1 MLKQTINFFNEIF
14 EIENGLPSIYSDIL
28 FAKDDKSLYPGEVN
42 KATYQDASINKL
54 YHVEFVP
61 DYMVPKLAYPD
72 LFTVKKVSHVKG
84 YAAYLDD
91 FLDVDSYLKSQ
102 FRSNA
107 KTIKRYVN
115 RLETCFN
122 ISYKLYYGHIDRALY
137 EFVMKALEKMK
148 EKRFGQR
155 DDQDQSLSYW
165 DYTYNIA
172 FDLINNK
179 RASLFVIYDEQKPIE
194 ISLNYHF
201 NGILYSSNSSYDI
214 DYSKFGLGHVEIY
227 KQIEWCIANNHKVFE
242 MGRGD
247 LEYKRRWSNLI
258 YNYEY
263 HLVYQTKHLGAKFY
277 GGILENLLKFKE
289 YLKSKNILIYW
300 RRIKSVTKIKKNSKK
315 ELELKFKIEKITDGS
330 LRPKNTA
337 IDHESESFRF
347 FKKILYDF
355 AYSNIE
361 HISGIEVFEIEK
373 EKCYLIK
380 GQKQIQKIT
389 VIT

>member
-1 MLKQTINFFNEIF
+1 MLKETINFFDEIF
-14 EIENGLPSIYSDIL
+14 EIENGLPSIYSDIF
-28 FAKDDKSLYPGEVN
+28 FAKDNKSLYLGEVN
-42 KATYQDASINKL
+42 KAMYKDTSINKL
-54 YHVEFVP
+54 YNVEFVP
-61 DYMVPKLAYPD
+61 DYMVPKLANPD
-72 LFTVKKVSHVKG
+72 LFTVKKVSHVRG
-84 YAAYLDD
+84 YAAYLAD
-91 FLDVDSYLKSQ
+91 FSDVDSYLKNQ
-102 FRSNA
+102 FKSNA

-115 RLETCFN
+115 RLESCFN
-122 ISYKLYYGHIDRALY
+122 INYKLYYGRIDRQEY
-137 EFVMKALEKMK
+137 EFVMNALEKMK
-148 EKRFGQR
+148 EKRFDQR
-155 DDQDQSLSYW
+155 EDQDQSLSYW
-165 DYTYNIA
+165 DHTYKIA

-227 KQIEWCIANNHKVFE
+227 KQIEWCIANNHSVFE

-263 HLVYQTKHLGAKFY
+263 HLIYQKKYLGAKLY
-277 GGILENLLKFKE
+277 SGILENLLKLKAF
-289 YLKSKNILIYW
+289 LKSKNVPIYW
-300 RRIKSVTKIKKNSKK
+300 QRIKSATKIKQKSHK
-315 ELELKFKIEKITDGS
+315 EFEHKFNIEIITDGAF
-330 LRPKNTA
+330 RHKNMP
-337 IDHESESFRF
+337 IDRQSESISFL
-347 FKKILYDF
+347 KKLLYDF

-373 EKCYLIK
+373 NRSYLIK
-380 GQKQIQKIT
+380 GQTQIQKIT